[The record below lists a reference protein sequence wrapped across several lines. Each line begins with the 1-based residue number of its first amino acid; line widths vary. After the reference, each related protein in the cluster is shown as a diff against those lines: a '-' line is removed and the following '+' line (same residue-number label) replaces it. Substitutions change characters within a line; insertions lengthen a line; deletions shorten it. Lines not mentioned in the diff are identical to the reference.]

1 MRRILLLFYL
11 LTTSFTLFAQQDEAL
26 VKLTIEVR
34 DSASLQPLADVMC
47 RIVTPKGKMLS
58 YKIADGRGNL
68 SLTAHQ
74 EDVLMF
80 TLIGYS
86 KRKINVADIHQTT
99 NQPAIILLSC
109 KQVEL
114 KEVVVKLSPIRKQGD
129 TLVYNVGSF
138 LQKGDRHLEDVLKK
152 LPGIK
157 VSENGS
163 VSYQGRAINRFY
175 IEGQDMM
182 GNNYT
187 QATRNMPINAVRNV
201 EVLENHQPIKMM
213 QGRKPSES
221 AALNI
226 RLDKNHKARPF
237 GEITGSLGVKPTVW
251 DNQLFLTQVMKHS
264 QTLVSAK
271 MSNTGKDLS
280 KETKEHIDVYNLD
293 TYEPLPQGVL
303 QEDISQE
310 ALPQERYLQNKSY
323 SAGFNNIITLSKDI
337 TLRSNI
343 LLYEDHAGYNQ
354 STTNYYGGLTPIML
368 ETSEWMK
375 QRIFRIVPTL
385 KYEENSTHRFFS
397 DELKYSFGRQ
407 TTENQV
413 VTNGIGI
420 TEQIRIKPSY
430 IKNYLSSSFKL
441 GKSMLQIH
449 SLLRYTDRRE
459 ELSTASDSIPLYNVT
474 ECFATRSTM
483 TRNSITTSIPTLGN
497 DLDISLRAYYRKN
510 SYNYQGD
517 IYHRTFK
524 LQGEPGYTWKYT
536 KQSYV
541 SFGLPIEWTRISLS
555 EKNNKL
561 SARNF
566 IAFKPYLTLQQ
577 VLTSKLTVNLS
588 SSISTDDN
596 SLDFYALKPLREGY
610 RNIQVTGND
619 VYKSTHLYTSLH
631 FRYRNLATMLFA
643 NLSLTYSDTRSEAYC
658 NYEYNDS
665 MTIMKWVRG
674 SNHRHNIAINAML
687 DKTFIPIGVSL
698 KFDAT
703 YNRDSYLVSQSG
715 VMVNNH
721 SHHASGT
728 LTTSFQK
735 ISWLRLSAAFTA
747 KYYWEQSSIMKLDVL
762 SSYTT
767 NAALYLFP
775 TKKLELKMKFYN
787 LTNEVM
793 DGHYHTCS
801 LLDGDFNYKI
811 NNVWELG
818 VSGTNLLNSKS
829 YSITQNTGINTFN
842 TFLPLRGREL
852 LLHIQLRL

>member
-11 LTTSFTLFAQQDEAL
+11 LTTSFTLFAQQEEAL
-26 VKLTIEVR
+26 VQLTIEVR

-74 EDVLMF
+74 EDALVF

-99 NQPAIILLSC
+99 NQPAIILLSS

-175 IEGQDMM
+175 IEGQDLM

-187 QATRNMPINAVRNV
+187 QASRNMPINAVRDV
-201 EVLENHQPIKMM
+201 EVLENHQPVKMM

-237 GEITGSLGVKPTVW
+237 GEVTGGLGIKPSVW

-264 QTLVSAK
+264 QILVSAK

-293 TYEPLPQGVL
+293 AYEPLPQGVL
-303 QEDISQE
+303 SENISQE

-323 SAGFNNIITLSKDI
+323 SAGFNNIITLSKDV

-343 LLYEDHAGYNQ
+343 LFYKDHAGYNQ
-354 STTNYYGGLTPIML
+354 STANLYGGLTPTTL
-368 ETSEWMK
+368 ETTEWMK
-375 QRIFRIVPTL
+375 QRTFRIVPSL
-385 KYEENSTHRFFS
+385 KYEENSTHRFIS
-397 DELKYSFGRQ
+397 DELKYSFGRL
-407 TTENQV
+407 TNENQV

-420 TEQIRIKPSY
+420 TEQTRIKPSY

-441 GKSMLQIH
+441 GKSMLQVR
-449 SLLRYTDRRE
+449 SLVRYVNRRE
-459 ELSTASDSIPLYNVT
+459 ELVTVSDSLPLYNVT
-474 ECFATRSTM
+474 EHFATRSTM
-483 TRNSITTSIPTLGN
+483 TRNVITTSIPALGN
-497 DLDISLRAYYRKN
+497 DLDISLQAYYRNN
-510 SYNYQGD
+510 SYNYQDD

-524 LQGEPGYTWKYT
+524 LQGEPGYTWKYK

-541 SFGLPIEWTRISLS
+541 TFGLPMEWTRISLS
-555 EKNNKL
+555 KTENRL
-561 SARNF
+561 SVRNF

-577 VLTSKLTVNLS
+577 VLTSTLTLNFS
-588 SSISTDDN
+588 SSFSADDN
-596 SLDFYALKPLREGY
+596 SLDFYTLKPLREGY

-619 VYKSTHLYTSLH
+619 IYKSTYLHTSFH
-631 FRYRNLATMLFA
+631 IRYRNLATMLFA
-643 NLSLTYSDTRSEAYC
+643 NLLLAYSDTRSEAYSH
-658 NYEYNDS
+658 YEYNDS
-665 MTIMKWVRG
+665 MTIMTWVRG
-674 SNHRHNIAINAML
+674 NNHRHNTTISAMM
-687 DKTFIPIGVSL
+687 DKTFIPIGLSL
-698 KFDAT
+698 KVDAT
-703 YNRDSYLVSQSG
+703 YNRGSYFVSQSG

-721 SHHASGT
+721 SHNAFGT

-735 ISWLRLSAAFTA
+735 LSWMRLSAAFTA
-747 KYYWEQSSIMKLDVL
+747 KYYWERSSIMKLDVL

-767 NAALYLFP
+767 NLSIYLFP
-775 TKKLELKMKFYN
+775 KKKMELKMKFYN
-787 LTNEVM
+787 LTNEIT

-811 NNVWELG
+811 NNVWELRL
-818 VSGTNLLNSKS
+818 SGTNLLNSKS
-829 YSITQNTGINTFN
+829 YSITQNVGINTFN
-842 TFLPLRGREL
+842 TFLPLRGREIL
-852 LLHIQLRL
+852 LSLQLRF

>member
-1 MRRILLLFYL
+1 MRRIFLLLYL
-11 LTTSFTLFAQQDEAL
+11 VSTCFTLFAQQDEAL

-47 RIVTPKGKMLS
+47 RVVNSKGKMLS
-58 YKIADGRGNL
+58 YKIADRKGCLN
-68 SLTAHQ
+68 LTAHQ

-80 TLIGYS
+80 TLIGYG
-86 KRKINVADIHQTT
+86 KRKIGVADIRQMEK
-99 NQPAIILLSC
+99 QPTIILLSP

-114 KEVVVKLSPIRKQGD
+114 KEVIVKLSPIRKQGD

-157 VSENGS
+157 VAENGS

-175 IEGQDMM
+175 IEGQDLM

-187 QATRNMPINAVRNV
+187 QASRNMPVNAVRDV
-201 EVLENHQPIKMM
+201 EVLENHQPVKMM

-237 GEITGSLGVKPTVW
+237 GEITGGLGIKPSVW

-264 QTLVSAK
+264 QILVSAK

-293 TYEPLPQGVL
+293 AYEPLPQGVL
-303 QEDISQE
+303 SENISQE

-323 SAGFNNIITLSKDI
+323 SAGFNNIITLSKDV

-343 LLYEDHAGYNQ
+343 LFYKDHAGYNQ
-354 STTNYYGGLTPIML
+354 STANLYGGLTPTTL
-368 ETSEWMK
+368 ETTEWMK
-375 QRIFRIVPTL
+375 QRTFSIVPSL
-385 KYEENSTHRFFS
+385 KYEENSTHRFIS
-397 DELKYSFGRQ
+397 DELKYSFGRL
-407 TTENQV
+407 TNENQV

-420 TEQIRIKPSY
+420 TGQTRIKPSY

-441 GKSMLQIH
+441 GKSMLQVR
-449 SLLRYTDRRE
+449 SLVRYVNRRE
-459 ELSTASDSIPLYNVT
+459 ELATASDSLPLYNVT
-474 ECFATRSTM
+474 ERFATRSTM
-483 TRNSITTSIPTLGN
+483 TRNVITTSIPTLGN
-497 DLDISLRAYYRKN
+497 DLDISLQAYYRNN
-510 SYNYQGD
+510 SYNYQDD

-524 LQGEPGYTWKYT
+524 LQGEPGYTWKYK

-541 SFGLPIEWTRISLS
+541 TFGLPIEWTRISLS
-555 EKNNKL
+555 KKENRL
-561 SARNF
+561 SVRNF

-577 VLTSKLTVNLS
+577 VLTSTLTLNFS
-588 SSISTDDN
+588 SSFSADDN
-596 SLDFYALKPLREGY
+596 SLDFYTLKPLREGY

-619 VYKSTHLYTSLH
+619 IYKSTYLHTSFH
-631 FRYRNLATMLFA
+631 IRYRNLATMLFA
-643 NLSLTYSDTRSEAYC
+643 NLSLAYSDTRSEAYSH
-658 NYEYNDS
+658 YEYNDS
-665 MTIMKWVRG
+665 MTIMTWVRG
-674 SNHRHNIAINAML
+674 NNYRHNTTISAMM
-687 DKTFIPIGVSL
+687 DKTFIPIGLSL
-698 KFDAT
+698 KLDAT
-703 YNRDSYLVSQSG
+703 YNRGSYLVSQSG

-721 SHHASGT
+721 SHNALGT

-735 ISWLRLSAAFTA
+735 LSWMRLSAAFTA
-747 KYYWEQSSIMKLDVL
+747 KYYWERSSIMKLDVL

-767 NAALYLFP
+767 NLSIYLFP
-775 TKKLELKMKFYN
+775 TKKMEMKMKFYN
-787 LTNEVM
+787 LTNEIT

-811 NNVWELG
+811 NNVWELRL
-818 VSGTNLLNSKS
+818 SGTNLLNSKS
-829 YSITQNTGINTFN
+829 YSITQNVGINTFN
-842 TFLPLRGREL
+842 TFLPLRGREIL
-852 LLHIQLRL
+852 LSLQLRF

>member
-1 MRRILLLFYL
+1 MRRIILLICL
-11 LTTSFTLFAQQDEAL
+11 LTTCFTLFAQQDEAP

-34 DSASLQPLADVMC
+34 DSASLKPLADVTC
-47 RIVTPKGKMLS
+47 RIVSPKGKMMG
-58 YKIADGRGNL
+58 YKIADGKGKL

-74 EDVLMF
+74 EDALVF

-99 NQPAIILLSC
+99 NQPAVILLSP

-201 EVLENHQPIKMM
+201 EVLENHQPVKMM

-237 GEITGSLGVKPTVW
+237 GEITGSLGLKPTVW

-293 TYEPLPQGVL
+293 AYEPLPQGVL
-303 QEDISQE
+303 QEDVNQE

-354 STTNYYGGLTPIML
+354 STTNYYGGLTPITL

-397 DELKYSFGRQ
+397 NELKYSFGRQ

-449 SLLRYTDRRE
+449 SLLRYADRRE
-459 ELSTASDSIPLYNVT
+459 ELVSASDSLPLYNT
-474 ECFATRSTM
+474 MKRFATRSTM
-483 TRNSITTSIPTLGN
+483 MRNAITTSFPTFGN
-497 DLDISLRAYYRKN
+497 DLDISVQAYYRDN
-510 SYNYQGD
+510 SYNYQAD
-517 IYHRTFK
+517 ICHRTFK

-541 SFGLPIEWTRISLS
+541 SFGFPIEWTRISLS
-555 EKNNKL
+555 EKDNRL
-561 SARNF
+561 SVRNF
-566 IAFKPYLTLQQ
+566 TTFEPYLTLQQ
-577 VLTSKLTVNLS
+577 VLTSTLSVNLS

-596 SLDFYALKPLREGY
+596 SLDFYSLKPLREGY

-619 VYKSTHLYTSLH
+619 IYKSAHLRTSFHL
-631 FRYRNLATMLFA
+631 RYRDLATMLFA
-643 NLSLTYSDTRSEAYC
+643 NLSLTDSDTRSEAYSH
-658 NYEYNDS
+658 YEHSDS
-665 MTIMKWVRG
+665 MTVMTWIRG
-674 SNHRHNIAINAML
+674 NNHRHNTTVNAML
-687 DKTFIPIGVSL
+687 DKTFIPIGLSVKL
-698 KFDAT
+698 DAA
-703 YNRDSYLVSQSG
+703 YNRSSYLVSQSG
-715 VMVNNH
+715 VIANNH
-721 SHHASGT
+721 SHNALGT
-728 LTTSFQK
+728 LSTSFQK
-735 ISWLRLSAAFTA
+735 LSWLRLSATLTA
-747 KYYWEQSSIMKLDVL
+747 KYYWDKSSIMKLNVL
-762 SSYTT
+762 SSYIT
-767 NAALYLFP
+767 NATLYLFP
-775 TKKLELKMKFYN
+775 TKKMELKMQFYN
-787 LTNEVM
+787 LTNEIT
-793 DGHYHTCS
+793 DGQYHTCS
-801 LLDGDFNYKI
+801 LLDGNFNYKI

-818 VSGTNLLNSKS
+818 ISGTNLFNSKS
-829 YSITQNTGINTFN
+829 YSIKQNAGINTFN
-842 TFLPLRGREL
+842 TILPLRGREIL
-852 LLHIQLRL
+852 LRLQLRL